1 MGLIR
6 ILCVGDVVGVTGRTM
21 FQKHIDGLR
30 KKYAIDGIIVNGENS
45 AHGRGISSR
54 IVRFFKHNG
63 VNVITSGN
71 HIWYNKEIYSYL
83 ASATDLL
90 RPANYPRSAPGIGVT
105 TFECAGHVV
114 GVINVQGR
122 VFMRD
127 NIDCPFRAAESA
139 LSFLQHKTNTIIIDF
154 HAEAT
159 SEKMALAYFLD
170 GKISGLF
177 GTHTHVQTADERILP
192 NGTAYISDV
201 GMVGSLNSMLG
212 MKKEQI
218 IEHFL
223 TQLPVKFVI
232 EHSAPVLLNA
242 VVMEIDTQT
251 GHATKIER
259 ISILDSDIHIT
270 EDGD

>member
-1 MGLIR
+1 MGHIR
-6 ILCVGDVVGVTGRTM
+6 ILCIGDIVGATGRAL
-21 FQKHIDGLR
+21 FQKEISHLR
-30 KKYAIDGIIVNGENS
+30 QHYAIDGVIVNGENS

-63 VNVITSGN
+63 VDVITSGN

-83 ASATDLL
+83 ATATDLI
-90 RPANYPRSAPGIGVT
+90 RPANYPRSAPGVGVT
-105 TFECAGHVV
+105 TFECGGHIV
-114 GVINVQGR
+114 GVINLQGR

-127 NIDCPFRAAESA
+127 NLDCPFRAAESA
-139 LSFLQHKTNTIIIDF
+139 LTFLRTKTNCIIIDF

-159 SEKMALAYFLD
+159 SEKMALAYYLD

-192 NGTAYISDV
+192 GGTAYITDV

-212 MKKEQI
+212 MKKEAI

-223 TQLPVKFVI
+223 TQLPVKFTV
-232 EHSAPVLLNA
+232 ETNAPVLLNA
-242 VVMEIDTQT
+242 VIMEIDTNS
-251 GHATKIER
+251 GKAVSIER
-259 ISILDSDIHIT
+259 LSIIDSDIQVNP
-270 EDGD
+270 EEE

>member
-1 MGLIR
+1 MGNIR
-6 ILCVGDVVGVTGRTM
+6 ILCIGDVVGVTGRTM
-21 FQKHIDGLR
+21 FQKHIDQIR
-30 KKYAIDGIIVNGENS
+30 EKYAIDGIIVNGENS

-83 ASATDLL
+83 ASANDLL
-90 RPANYPRSAPGIGVT
+90 RPANYPRSAPGVGVT

-114 GVINVQGR
+114 GVLNLQGR

-127 NIDCPFRAAESA
+127 HIDCPFRAAESA
-139 LSFLQHKTNTIIIDF
+139 ISFLQHKTNTIIIDF

-159 SEKMALAYFLD
+159 SEKIALAYFLD

-192 NGTAYISDV
+192 GGTAYISDV

-223 TQLPVKFVI
+223 TQLPVKFVV
-232 EHSAPVLLNA
+232 EHSAPILLNA
-242 VVMEIDTQT
+242 VVMEIDTAT
-251 GHATKIER
+251 GRATKIER
-259 ISILDSDIHIT
+259 ISLLDQDIHIT